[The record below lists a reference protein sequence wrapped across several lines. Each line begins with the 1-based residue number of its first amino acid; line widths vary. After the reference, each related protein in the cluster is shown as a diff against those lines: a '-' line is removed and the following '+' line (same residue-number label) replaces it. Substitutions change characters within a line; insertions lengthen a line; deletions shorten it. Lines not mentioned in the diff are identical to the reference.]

1 MFNFILDVHL
11 LMYFKDKNTPLSKK
25 EISTPPPKKKIPKK
39 RKKKPTTETKTL
51 KNPVSFYHFNLQLRM
66 PCRKPKQ

>member
-25 EISTPPPKKKIPKK
+25 EISTPNPPKKIPKK
-39 RKKKPTTETKTL
+39 KTKKKPTTETKTL
-51 KNPVSFYHFNLQLRM
+51 KNPVSLIHFFVLS
-66 PCRKPKQ
+66 KKSF